1 MHACL
6 QRSWVQ
12 PALLRLQHA
21 MAGRMGEK
29 GLRGGRYSE
38 MYGAP
43 SDEGQAVAHDTC
55 DRIPMQKYV
64 FPRQISRSWRKWPAA
79 GIRFCSSNWFELRIL
94 YTRVYICHADR
105 FIAEGWFSN
114 RIYSIRITGERVVA
128 ISFKFLVIS
137 ISFFFFFV
145 LYNKIVIP
153 TILLFRINIASRY
166 FCSIIPINISFNCY
180 YDERDIYNEEK
191 VGPRFWRSL
200 NRIERFL
207 EGISISRPLSI
218 QRSAERKSHVHM
230 FLISQWPQWW
240 ISLFSSWFFGPLSQ
254 WGTKI
259 AH

>member
-1 MHACL
+1 MIPEGAFEDLQSITHLWVPPAHLPRESERIAFLRLSITHQSCMHACL

-128 ISFKFLVIS
+128 IFYRSNFLLS
-137 ISFFFFFV
+137 LFFFFCIIF
-145 LYNKIVIP
+145 KIVIP
-153 TILLFRINIASRY
+153 TILLFRINITS
-166 FCSIIPINISFNCY
+166 SLLLFN
-180 YDERDIYNEEK
+180 N
-191 VGPRFWRSL
+191 F
-200 NRIERFL
+200 N
-207 EGISISRPLSI
+207 
-218 QRSAERKSHVHM
+218 
-230 FLISQWPQWW
+230 
-240 ISLFSSWFFGPLSQ
+240 
-254 WGTKI
+254 
-259 AH
+259 